1 MNIHNMDII
10 HYRSKLA
17 VIFLITINFM
27 ALNIWTTFWNLVC
40 SLCIIKSLLMMIDLA
55 DETKYILFDVMIIPD
70 CYYSLTPDNK
80 LQTYVKSF

>member
-1 MNIHNMDII
+1 MDII